1 LSSLKTSTH
10 QFIFGNITIEL
21 CIPDATSIRN
31 DYETTN
37 NNNTPFPFWAKV
49 WPASIGLCNF
59 LAENIELIANK
70 KVVEVAAGLG
80 LPSLY
85 AAHVAANVICSDY
98 LQQPMDFVNKSIELN
113 ALKNI
118 TTTIIDWNHLPDNFR
133 ADVLL
138 LSDINYDPVAFDA
151 LYLMLEKLIQNNTT
165 IILATP
171 QRLMAKSFIEKI
183 EHWSVVNSTQ
193 LVNDSWISIF
203 VLEG

>member
-1 LSSLKTSTH
+1 M
-10 QFIFGNITIEL
+10 
-21 CIPDATSIRN
+21 PYAASIRN

-59 LAENIELIANK
+59 LAENIECIADK

-80 LPSLY
+80 LPSLF
-85 AAHVAANVICSDY
+85 AANVASQVICSDY

-113 ALKNI
+113 ALRNI
-118 TTTIIDWNHLPDNFR
+118 TTTIIDWNHLSVDFS

-138 LSDINYDPVAFDA
+138 LSDINYDPIAFDA
-151 LYLMLEKLIQNNTT
+151 LYLMMEKLIQNNTT

-171 QRLMAKSFIEKI
+171 QRLMAKSFIEKLEQWCI
-183 EHWSVVNSTQ
+183 VKTTQ
-193 LVNDSWISIF
+193 LVNNGWISVF
-203 VLEG
+203 VLES

>member
-1 LSSLKTSTH
+1 LKTNTQH
-10 QFIFGNITIEL
+10 FIFGNTAIEL
-21 CIPDATSIRN
+21 CMPYAASIRN

-59 LAENIELIANK
+59 LAENIECIEDK

-80 LPSLY
+80 LPSLF
-85 AAHVAANVICSDY
+85 AANVASQVICSDY

-113 ALKNI
+113 ALRNI
-118 TTTIIDWNHLPDNFR
+118 TTTIIDWNHLPVDFS

-138 LSDINYDPVAFDA
+138 LSDINYDPIAFDA
-151 LYLMLEKLIQNNTT
+151 LYLMMEKLIQNNTT

-171 QRLMAKSFIEKI
+171 QRLMAKSFIEKLEQWCI
-183 EHWSVVNSTQ
+183 VKTTQ
-193 LVNDSWISIF
+193 LVNNSWISVF
-203 VLEG
+203 VLES

>member
-1 LSSLKTSTH
+1 M
-10 QFIFGNITIEL
+10 
-21 CIPDATSIRN
+21 PDAKSIRK

-59 LAENIELIANK
+59 LSENIEYIADK

-85 AAHVAANVICSDY
+85 AAHVASQVICSDY
-98 LQQPMDFVNKSIELN
+98 LQQPLDFVNTSIKLN
-113 ALKNI
+113 PLKNI
-118 TTTIIDWNHLPDNFR
+118 STTIIDWNFLPDDFN

-138 LSDINYDPVAFDA
+138 LSDINYDPIVFDV
-151 LYLMLEKLIQNNTT
+151 LYLMLDKLIQNNTT

-171 QRLMAKSFIEKI
+171 QRLIAKSFIEKL
-183 EHWSVVNSTQ
+183 EHWCIVKTTQ
-193 LVNDSWISIF
+193 LVNDSWISVF